1 MPKVDRVNQLNRSF
15 TVIFT
20 DAMKSLKPLKDTQKI
35 QNNKP
40 ADPDAE
46 KYSQQIEKWQDAF
59 NFDQE
64 LRKYVNKLSNLIV
77 LAGGSNS
84 SDGADEL
91 TQESIQLF
99 DLELN
104 SKNFEKNM
112 ASCKP
117 RIEEDPDYAEK
128 IIMWKKAFSFPTKLT
143 EFIKKL
149 KTYSFPIPAEK
160 YLELVDDFIKGLQV
174 DDDEFLIKN
183 TQNIGGQEYKIDSDT
198 IEMRAESEIDLL
210 VKDIK
215 AKSNAPPEYKRRFET
230 DTDIFIKTMKDAKTD
245 ELEIKAEKKIVEK
258 KYNNTKLEFDIDEE
272 LVKKGAKAVK
282 KMFPKY
288 MNGIALGS
296 IIAILGLVILSV
308 WCPVCTFES
317 AADGLKTV
325 ETVEISENGNT
336 KTTTID
342 VYNEPQST
350 SKLIEIP
357 LFGTIEIPLSGY
369 IGNPYTQIL
378 ESNVVVILISTFVAP
393 VAAKLLKEKFD
404 IDITEKQVDMIVN
417 DGIKSV
423 TMYSNEADKLR
434 DANGHIPR
442 KYQKT
447 LRDKAFNA
455 LRENYDKEKYKEL
468 AANVGAQIFDKAIEN
483 AVTSGRLERFPLE
496 KKQIEELIKQSIDA
510 VPAIVEWQKLDDK
523 VKIIFI
529 DGNIRKLLQ
538 NTGINGWSYKA
549 LETVFDAEVSKRI
562 LGAALI
568 QKDSLFDTVESSSYL
583 QYTSTAIDALLERKA

>member
-1 MPKVDRVNQLNRSF
+1 
-15 TVIFT
+15 
-20 DAMKSLKPLKDTQKI
+20 
-35 QNNKP
+35 
-40 ADPDAE
+40 
-46 KYSQQIEKWQDAF
+46 
-59 NFDQE
+59 
-64 LRKYVNKLSNLIV
+64 V

-84 SDGADEL
+84 SDGANEL

-99 DLELN
+99 NLELN
-104 SKNFEKNM
+104 SEDFEKNM
-112 ASCKP
+112 TSCKP

-128 IIMWKKAFSFPTKLT
+128 IIIWKKAFSFPTKLT

-149 KTYSFPIPAEK
+149 TTYPPPVPSEK
-160 YLELVDDFIKGLQV
+160 YLELVDNFIKGFQV
-174 DDDEFLIKN
+174 DGDEFLIKS
-183 TQNIGGQEYKIDSDT
+183 TQNIGGQEYKIDSET
-198 IEMRAESEIDLL
+198 IEIRTKFEIDLL
-210 VKDIK
+210 VQNIN
-215 AKSNAPPEYKRRFET
+215 AKSKAPSEYKSRFET
-230 DTDIFIKTMKDAKTD
+230 DTDIFIKTMKNAKTD

-288 MNGIALGS
+288 MNGIAIGS
-296 IIAILGLVILSV
+296 IIVILGLVILSV
-308 WCPVCTFES
+308 WCPGCTFES
-317 AADGLKTV
+317 ADGLKTV
-325 ETVEISENGNT
+325 ETVEISENGNIQTT

-342 VYNEPQST
+342 VSDESKPT
-350 SKLIEIP
+350 SKVIEIP
-357 LFGTIEIPLSGY
+357 LLGTIEIPLSGY
-369 IGNPYTQIL
+369 VGNPYTQIL
-378 ESNVVVILISTFVAP
+378 ESNVMMILVSTFVAP

-562 LGAALI
+562 LGAALV

-583 QYTSTAIDALLERKA
+583 QYTSTAIDAFLERKV

>member
-20 DAMKSLKPLKDTQKI
+20 EAMQSLKPLKDTQKI
-35 QNNKP
+35 QTNKS

-84 SDGADEL
+84 SDGANEL
-91 TQESIQLF
+91 TQESINLF

-104 SKNFEKNM
+104 SKDFEKNM
-112 ASCKP
+112 ASCEP

-128 IIMWKKAFSFPTKLT
+128 TIIWKKAFSFPTKLT
-143 EFIKKL
+143 EFVKKL
-149 KTYSFPIPAEK
+149 KTHSLPVPAEK
-160 YLELVDDFIKGLQV
+160 YLKLVDDFIKGLQV
-174 DDDEFLIKN
+174 DNDEFLIKN
-183 TQNIGGQEYKIDSDT
+183 TQNIGGQEYKIDSET
-198 IEMRAESEIDLL
+198 IEIRAESEINLL

-215 AKSNAPPEYKRRFET
+215 DKSNAPPEYKSRFET
-230 DTDIFIKTMKDAKTD
+230 DTEIFIKTMKDAKTD
-245 ELEIKAEKKIVEK
+245 ELEIKAEKKIIEK

-288 MNGIALGS
+288 MNGIAIGS

-342 VYNEPQST
+342 VYDEPQPT

-357 LFGTIEIPLSGY
+357 FLGTIEIPLSGY

-404 IDITEKQVDMIVN
+404 IDVTEKQVDMIVN

-455 LRENYDKEKYKEL
+455 LRENYDNKKYKEL

-496 KKQIEELIKQSIDA
+496 KKQVEELIKQSIDA
-510 VPAIVEWQKLDDK
+510 VPAVVEWQKLDEQ
-523 VKIIFI
+523 VKITFI

-562 LGAALI
+562 LGAALV
-568 QKDSLFDTVESSSYL
+568 QKDSLFDTVESSPYL
-583 QYTSTAIDALLERKA
+583 QYISTAIDALLEGKA